1 MNTLNLFVDTQ
12 RLNNMKEKYW
22 PINAIRSE
30 VRRFTEKRTSE
41 DPFNKYIFIDI
52 GKIISIF

>member
-12 RLNNMKEKYW
+12 KLKNMKEKYQ
-22 PINAIRSE
+22 PIDAIRSE

-41 DPFNKYIFIDI
+41 DQFNKYVFID
-52 GKIISIF
+52 KQKNY